1 MRLVAL
7 AILLAGCANAA
18 RQAARDRLPQVPAA
32 DRPLGERLVDADR
45 IVAGRISQV
54 EEASEYEPL
63 GSIVF
68 GLFGS
73 KVVLPAAYSA
83 DLRVD
88 STLLGGARS
97 MLRITFF
104 APRGAPVPQAGDA
117 AIWVLRRRPLWRLQ
131 RCSEQQSL
139 TSAACPYDIGLTLDS
154 DDDIRPIAEWPRL
167 RAVLRTLRLGPAS
180 STE

>member
-1 MRLVAL
+1 
-7 AILLAGCANAA
+7 
-18 RQAARDRLPQVPAA
+18 
-32 DRPLGERLVDADR
+32 
-45 IVAGRISQV
+45 
-54 EEASEYEPL
+54 
-63 GSIVF
+63 
-68 GLFGS
+68 
-73 KVVLPAAYSA
+73 
-83 DLRVD
+83 
-88 STLLGGARS
+88 
-97 MLRITFF
+97 FF

-180 STE
+180 STAWGTRHAPPAPWGNASAPRDFPRRTCAC